1 MLEMYILKCIHL
13 KSENLSQS
21 NLSQIKLLKKTSP
34 NGTSFLPRN
43 KSFDNP
49 TNTYTPFGKIE

>member
-13 KSENLSQS
+13 KSENLSQ
-21 NLSQIKLLKKTSP
+21 IKLLKKTCP

-49 TNTYTPFGKIE
+49 TNTYTPFGKIQ